1 MILFLTVVNKHEDYS
16 ISKRSADFRIT
27 KIQFSSSTDINVMP
41 MIILRI
47 YYERENQELG
57 SKEL

>member
-16 ISKRSADFRIT
+16 ISKLSADFRIT
-27 KIQFSSSTDINVMP
+27 KIQLSSSTDINVMP
-41 MIILRI
+41 MII
-47 YYERENQELG
+47 YYGRENQELG